1 MKSENTAYVFTA
13 LNFTYLLYD
22 LQVNIDITQI
32 FTDDI
37 FTILPLL
44 INSYIMLLCECQSLA
59 L

>member
-44 INSYIMLLCECQSLA
+44 INSYIMLLCERC
-59 L
+59 